1 MNRIA
6 TIPGQRTLF
15 GAINK
20 SQQKLSETQVQ
31 MATGKK
37 AQDFAALGSETIRNL
52 SARTLV
58 ARQEAHGA
66 VANRLQTTLSIY
78 DANLGG
84 VEESMTTLRTEML
97 KAVGTGRA
105 AGLQGAIEEAFQR
118 FRYGMNADE
127 GGLPLFAGSQTET
140 APFTP
145 STLADTVGLT
155 IDDAF
160 TNDKVKAS
168 ARVADGLNVEY
179 GLVAD
184 EIGGTL
190 FEAFRTLAEAGQ
202 IGDQP
207 SAAQLAA
214 LNDAV
219 GQIDAGLKTLR
230 MANAENGR
238 RQAQVE
244 TLATRAEDR
253 SLILK
258 ELISKNEDADL
269 AQVASELTQ
278 RRTALEASYT
288 VFAQLS
294 SLSLVKYLS

>member
-15 GAINK
+15 SAINK
-20 SQQKLSETQVQ
+20 SQQKLSDSQVQ

-37 AQDFAALGSETIRNL
+37 AQDLAALGAETIRNL

-66 VANRLQTTLSIY
+66 VANRLQTTLAIY
-78 DANLGG
+78 DANLNG
-84 VEESMTTLRTEML
+84 VEESMSSLRGEML
-97 KAVGTGRA
+97 KAVGTGQT

-127 GGLPLFAGSQTET
+127 GGLPLFAGSQTEVP
-140 APFTP
+140 PFKP
-145 STLADTVGLT
+145 STLAETAGLAT
-155 IDDAF
+155 SAAF
-160 TNDKVKAS
+160 GNDKVKAS
-168 ARVADGLNVEY
+168 ARVADGLNVQY
-179 GLVAD
+179 GMVAD
-184 EIGGTL
+184 EVGGTL
-190 FEAFRTLAEAGQ
+190 FEAFRTLAEAGT
-202 IGDQP
+202 IGDTP
-207 SAAQLAA
+207 SAAQLTA

-219 GQIDAGLKTLR
+219 GKINDGLRTLR
-230 MANAENGR
+230 TANAENGR

-244 TLATRAEDR
+244 TLGTRAEER

-269 AQVASELTQ
+269 AQVAAELTQ

-294 SLSLVKYLS
+294 SLSLVKYL

>member
-6 TIPGQRTLF
+6 TIPGHRTLF
-15 GAINK
+15 GAIAK
-20 SQQKLSETQVQ
+20 SQQKLSDTQVQ

-37 AQDFAALGSETIRNL
+37 AQDFASLGSETIRNL

-66 VANRLQTTLSIY
+66 VANRLQTTLAVY
-78 DANLGG
+78 DANLNG
-84 VEESMTTLRTEML
+84 VEESVTALRTEVL
-97 KAVGTGRA
+97 KAVGTGRS

-118 FRYGMNADE
+118 FRFGMNADE
-127 GGLPLFAGSQTET
+127 GGLPLFAGSQTDT
-140 APFTP
+140 APFAP
-145 STLADTVGLT
+145 STLADTVGLS

-160 TNDKVKAS
+160 ANDKVKAS

-202 IGDQP
+202 IADQP
-207 SAAQLAA
+207 TAAQRAA
-214 LNDAV
+214 LEEAV
-219 GQIDAGLKTLR
+219 SKIDAGLRTLR
-230 MANAENGR
+230 TANGENGR

-244 TLATRAEDR
+244 TLATRAQDR

-278 RRTALEASYT
+278 RKTALEASYT
-288 VFAQLS
+288 VYAQLS
-294 SLSLVKYLS
+294 NLSLVRYLG

>member
-15 GAINK
+15 SAINK
-20 SQQKLSETQVQ
+20 SQQKLADSQVQ

-37 AQDFAALGSETIRNL
+37 AQDLASLGAETIRNL

-66 VANRLQTTLSIY
+66 VANRLQTTLAIY

-84 VEESMTTLRTEML
+84 VEESMSTLRGEML
-97 KAVGTGRA
+97 KAVGTGQT

-127 GGLPLFAGSQTET
+127 GGVPLFAGSQTDT
-140 APFTP
+140 PPFKP
-145 STLADTVGLT
+145 STLADTAGLAT
-155 IDDAF
+155 ADAF
-160 TNDKVKAS
+160 ANDKVKAS
-168 ARVADGLNVEY
+168 ARVADGLNVQY
-179 GLVAD
+179 GMVAD
-184 EIGGTL
+184 EVGGTL
-190 FEAFRTLAEAGQ
+190 FEAFRTLAEAGT
-202 IGDQP
+202 IGDTP
-207 SAAQLAA
+207 SAAQTAA
-214 LNDAV
+214 LNEAV
-219 GQIDAGLKTLR
+219 GKINEGLRTLR
-230 MANAENGR
+230 TANAENGR

-244 TLATRAEDR
+244 TLGVRADER

-258 ELISKNEDADL
+258 QLISKNEDADL

-294 SLSLVKYLS
+294 SLSLVKYLG